1 MINFHKMIRKSGSY
15 GRWHKNIEIMVFFTL
30 PLSDLFMSFK
40 YPSDIDLRRLLR
52 FEPDSGSIWLGDRRM
67 VLMHTNALAAL
78 RQDLVRSVGPEHARR
93 ILTRMGYASGLS
105 DAEYTKKMRP
115 GEALQDSFMVGPQ
128 LHMLEGGAR
137 VTPVKLNFDIQAGQ
151 FYGEF
156 RWDNSWEAYAH
167 RQKFG
172 VVDDPA
178 CWTLQGYASGYTS
191 SFMGRLIL
199 FKETLCAACGADHC
213 QIVGRPIEDWPDGEA
228 HRVYFTD
235 DSLMEKMEA
244 LQSQVEAL
252 KSTLEPVSLGGQLIG
267 NSPAFRKAY
276 TLMQK
281 VAQTQATVLL
291 TGETGVGKERFARA
305 LHELSNRADK
315 PFVAV
320 NCAALPAELIEAE
333 LFGVEKGAY
342 TGAHAARAGRFERAD
357 GGTLLLDEV
366 GEMPM
371 AAQTKLLR
379 VLQEGEIERVGSEA
393 TRKVNV
399 RLVAATNV
407 DLEQAV
413 LAGRFRA
420 DLMYRL
426 NIYPICIPPLRERKA
441 DIEPL
446 AQGMLARFSALHS
459 KRVLGFEERTLQALR
474 QHDWPG
480 NVRELENLIERGVIL
495 VNQAGMIE
503 VEHLF
508 PNQHDAAQTSLDA
521 HGHLAKLPSLQDD
534 DLSARILDS
543 GSSLEEIEGRVLDH
557 AVARARGNLSEAAR
571 LLGLTR
577 PQLAYRQK
585 RRHTVDADTPSLES
599 NPLQE

>member
-1 MINFHKMIRKSGSY
+1 
-15 GRWHKNIEIMVFFTL
+15 
-30 PLSDLFMSFK
+30 MSFK
-40 YPSDIDLRRLLR
+40 YPPDSDLRRLLR
-52 FEPDSGSIWLGDRRM
+52 FEPDSGAIWLGDRRM

-78 RQDLVRSVGPEHARR
+78 RQDLITSVGSEHARR

-105 DAEYTKKMRP
+105 DAEYAKKTRP

-128 LHMLEGGAR
+128 LHMLEGAAR
-137 VTPVKLNFDIQAGQ
+137 VTPVKLSFDIAAGQ
-151 FYGEF
+151 FYGDF
-156 RWDNSWEAYAH
+156 RWDHSWEAYAH

-172 VVDDPA
+172 LVEDSA
-178 CWTLQGYASGYTS
+178 CWTLLGYASGYTS
-191 SFMGRLIL
+191 AFMGRLIL
-199 FKETLCAACGADHC
+199 FKETQCAACGGDHC
-213 QIVGRPIEDWPDGEA
+213 QIIGRPIEEWPDGEA

-244 LQSQVEAL
+244 LQLQVEAL
-252 KSTLEPVSLGGQLIG
+252 KSTLEPVSQGGQLIG

-305 LHELSNRADK
+305 LHELSSRANG

-342 TGAHAARAGRFERAD
+342 TGAHAVRAGRFERAD

-366 GEMPM
+366 GEMPL
-371 AAQTKLLR
+371 AAQAKLLR
-379 VLQEGEIERVGSEA
+379 VLQEGEIERVGGET

-407 DLEQAV
+407 DLEKAV
-413 LAGRFRA
+413 AAGRFRR

-426 NIYPICIPPLRERKA
+426 NVYPICIPPLRERKT
-441 DIEPL
+441 DIELL
-446 AQGMLARFSALHS
+446 AQGMLARFCVLHS
-459 KRVLGFEERTLQALR
+459 KRVLGFEERALQALL

-480 NVRELENLIERGVIL
+480 NVRELENLVERGVIL
-495 VNQAGMIE
+495 ASQSGMVE

-508 PNQHDAAQTSLDA
+508 PNQPDAAHTSLDA
-521 HGHLAKLPSLQDD
+521 HGHLAALPTVQDD

-543 GSSLEEIEGRVLDH
+543 GSSLEEIEARVLDH
-557 AVARARGNLSEAAR
+557 AMERARGNLSEAAR

-577 PQLAYRQK
+577 PQMAYRQK
-585 RRHTVDADTPSLES
+585 QRQHRGAPSTETKQQPGAL
-599 NPLQE
+599 

>member
-1 MINFHKMIRKSGSY
+1 
-15 GRWHKNIEIMVFFTL
+15 
-30 PLSDLFMSFK
+30 MSFK
-40 YPSDIDLRRLLR
+40 YPPDKDLRRLLR
-52 FEPDSGSIWLGDRRM
+52 FEPDSGAIWLGDRRM
-67 VLMHTNALAAL
+67 VLMHTAALAAL
-78 RQDLVRSVGPEHARR
+78 RQDLINSVGTEHARR

-105 DAEYTKKMRP
+105 DAEYAKKTRP
-115 GEALQDSFMVGPQ
+115 GESVQDSFLVGPQ
-128 LHMLEGGAR
+128 LHMLEGAAR
-137 VTPVKLNFDIQAGQ
+137 VTPVKITFDIAAGL
-151 FYGEF
+151 FNADF
-156 RWDNSWEAYAH
+156 RWDDSWEAYAH

-172 VVDDPA
+172 LVDEPS
-178 CWTLQGYASGYTS
+178 CWTLLGYASGYTS
-191 SFMGRLIL
+191 AFMGRLIL
-199 FKETLCAACGADHC
+199 YKETLCAACGADHC
-213 QIVGRPIEDWPDGEA
+213 QIVGRPIEEWPDGEA

-235 DSLMEKMEA
+235 DSLMDKMEA

-267 NSPAFRKAY
+267 DSLGFRKAY

-281 VAQTQATVLL
+281 VAPTQATVLL

-379 VLQEGEIERVGSEA
+379 VLQEGEIERVGGET

-407 DLEQAV
+407 DLAQAV
-413 LAGRFRA
+413 QAGRFRA

-426 NIYPICIPPLRERKA
+426 NVYPICIPPLRERKA

-446 AQGMLARFSALHS
+446 AQAMLARFCALHG
-459 KRVLGFEERTLQALR
+459 KRVMGIEERALQALR

-495 VNQAGMIE
+495 ATQAGMVE

-508 PNQHDAAQTSLDA
+508 PNQPDTAQTGLNA
-521 HGHLAKLPSLQDD
+521 NGQLVRLPSAQDD
-534 DLSARILDS
+534 DLSTRILNS
-543 GSSLEEIEGRVLDH
+543 GSSLDEIEARVLDH
-557 AVARARGNLSEAAR
+557 AVARASGNLSEAAR

-577 PQLAYRQK
+577 PQLAYRLK
-585 RRHTVDADTPSLES
+585 RQHASEADAPASK
-599 NPLQE
+599 PAQE

>member
-1 MINFHKMIRKSGSY
+1 
-15 GRWHKNIEIMVFFTL
+15 
-30 PLSDLFMSFK
+30 MSFK
-40 YPSDIDLRRLLR
+40 YPPDKDLRRLLR
-52 FEPDSGSIWLGDRRM
+52 FEPDSGAIWLGERRM
-67 VLMHTNALAAL
+67 VLMHTAALAAL
-78 RQDLVRSVGPEHARR
+78 RQDLISSVGAGHARR

-105 DAEYTKKMRP
+105 DAEYAKKTRP
-115 GEALQDSFMVGPQ
+115 GESVQDSFMVGPQ
-128 LHMLEGGAR
+128 LHMLEGAAR
-137 VTPVKLNFDIQAGQ
+137 VTPIKLNFDVEAGQ
-151 FYGEF
+151 FYADF
-156 RWDNSWEAYAH
+156 RWEHSWEAYAH

-172 VVDDPA
+172 LVDDPS
-178 CWTLQGYASGYTS
+178 CWTLLGYASGYTS
-191 SFMGRLIL
+191 AFMGRMIL
-199 FKETLCAACGADHC
+199 YKETLCAACGADHC
-213 QIVGRPIEDWPDGEA
+213 QIVGRPIEEWPDGEA

-235 DSLMEKMEA
+235 DSLMDKMEA

-267 NSPAFRKAY
+267 NSSGFRKAY
-276 TLMQK
+276 ALMQK
-281 VAQTQATVLL
+281 VAPTQATVLL

-379 VLQEGEIERVGSEA
+379 VLQEGEIERVGSET

-407 DLEQAV
+407 DLAQAV

-426 NIYPICIPPLRERKA
+426 NVYPICIPPLRERKA

-446 AQGMLARFSALHS
+446 AQGMLTRFCALHG
-459 KRVLGFEERTLQALR
+459 KRVLGFEERALQALR

-495 VNQAGMIE
+495 AAQAGMVE

-508 PNQHDAAQTSLDA
+508 PNQPDAVQTGLNAQGQLVR
-521 HGHLAKLPSLQDD
+521 LPSAQDD
-534 DLSARILDS
+534 DLSARILNS
-543 GSSLEEIEGRVLDH
+543 GSSLEDIEARVLDH
-557 AVARARGNLSEAAR
+557 AVARAQGNLSEAAR

-577 PQLAYRQK
+577 PQLAYRLK
-585 RRHTVDADTPSLES
+585 RRHASDADAIDNKP
-599 NPLQE
+599 PQE

>member
-1 MINFHKMIRKSGSY
+1 
-15 GRWHKNIEIMVFFTL
+15 
-30 PLSDLFMSFK
+30 
-40 YPSDIDLRRLLR
+40 
-52 FEPDSGSIWLGDRRM
+52 
-67 VLMHTNALAAL
+67 
-78 RQDLVRSVGPEHARR
+78 
-93 ILTRMGYASGLS
+93 
-105 DAEYTKKMRP
+105 
-115 GEALQDSFMVGPQ
+115 
-128 LHMLEGGAR
+128 MLEGAAR
-137 VTPVKLNFDIQAGQ
+137 VTPVKLNFDVEAGQ
-151 FYGEF
+151 FYADF
-156 RWDNSWEAYAH
+156 RWEHSWEAYAH

-172 VVDDPA
+172 LVDDPS
-178 CWTLQGYASGYTS
+178 CWTLLGYASGYTS
-191 SFMGRLIL
+191 AFMGRLIL
-199 FKETLCAACGADHC
+199 YKETLCAACGADHC
-213 QIVGRPIEDWPDGEA
+213 QIVGRPIEEWPDGEA

-235 DSLMEKMEA
+235 DSLMDKMKA

-267 NSPAFRKAY
+267 NSSGFRKAY
-276 TLMQK
+276 ALMQK
-281 VAQTQATVLL
+281 VAPTQATVLL

-379 VLQEGEIERVGSEA
+379 VLQEGEIERVGSET

-407 DLEQAV
+407 DLAQAV

-426 NIYPICIPPLRERKA
+426 NVYPICIPPLRERKA

-446 AQGMLARFSALHS
+446 AQGMLTRFCALHG
-459 KRVLGFEERTLQALR
+459 KRVLGFEERALQALR

-495 VNQAGMIE
+495 AAQAGMVE

-508 PNQHDAAQTSLDA
+508 PNQPDAVQTGLNAQGQLVR
-521 HGHLAKLPSLQDD
+521 LPSAQDD
-534 DLSARILDS
+534 DLSARILNS
-543 GSSLEEIEGRVLDH
+543 GSSLEDIEARVLDH
-557 AVARARGNLSEAAR
+557 AVARAHGNLSEAAR

-577 PQLAYRQK
+577 PQLAYRLK
-585 RRHTVDADTPSLES
+585 RRHASDADAID
-599 NPLQE
+599 NKPLQE

>member
-1 MINFHKMIRKSGSY
+1 
-15 GRWHKNIEIMVFFTL
+15 
-30 PLSDLFMSFK
+30 MSLK

-52 FEPDSGSIWLGDRRM
+52 FEPESGAIWLGDRRM

-78 RQDLVRSVGPEHARR
+78 RQDLMSSVGPEHARR
-93 ILTRMGYASGLS
+93 ILTRMGYASGLA
-105 DAEYTKKMRP
+105 DAEYAKKMRP
-115 GEALQDSFMVGPQ
+115 GEALQNSFLVGPQ
-128 LHMLEGGAR
+128 LHMLEGAAR
-137 VTPVKLNFDIQAGQ
+137 VTPIKLTLDIAAGQ
-151 FYGEF
+151 FFGDF
-156 RWDNSWEAYAH
+156 RWDHSWEAYAH
-167 RQKFG
+167 RQEFG
-172 VVDDPA
+172 EVDEPA
-178 CWTLQGYASGYTS
+178 CWTLLGYASGYTS
-191 SFMGRLIL
+191 AFMGRLIL

-213 QIVGRPIEDWPDGEA
+213 QIIGRPIEEWPDGEA
-228 HRVYFTD
+228 HRIYFTD

-252 KSTLEPVSLGGQLIG
+252 KSTLEPATQGGQLVG
-267 NSPAFRKAY
+267 KSTAFRKAY

-281 VAQTQATVLL
+281 VAPTQATVLL

-305 LHELSNRADK
+305 LHELSGRAAG

-371 AAQTKLLR
+371 AAQAKLLR
-379 VLQEGEIERVGSEA
+379 VLQEGEIERVGGEA

-413 LAGRFRA
+413 LAGRFRR

-426 NIYPICIPPLRERKA
+426 NVYPICIPPLRERKT
-441 DIEPL
+441 DIELL
-446 AQGMLARFSALHS
+446 ARGMLVRFCTLHGKRIQGFAERALQ
-459 KRVLGFEERTLQALR
+459 VLQ

-480 NVRELENLIERGVIL
+480 NVRELENLVERGVIL
-495 VNQAGMIE
+495 ASQGGWVE

-508 PNQHDAAQTSLDA
+508 PNQPDAAQTSLDA
-521 HGHLAKLPSLQDD
+521 HGHLASLSTAQDD
-534 DLSARILDS
+534 DLSTRILDS
-543 GSSLEEIEGRVLDH
+543 GSTLDEIEARVLDH
-557 AVARARGNLSEAAR
+557 AMARARGNLSEAAR

-577 PQLAYRQK
+577 PQMAYRQK
-585 RRHTVDADTPSLES
+585 QRQQRGAAAL
-599 NPLQE
+599 

>member
-1 MINFHKMIRKSGSY
+1 
-15 GRWHKNIEIMVFFTL
+15 
-30 PLSDLFMSFK
+30 MSLK
-40 YPSDIDLRRLLR
+40 YPPNDDLRRLLR
-52 FEPDSGSIWLGDRRM
+52 FEPDSGAIWLGDRRM
-67 VLMHTNALAAL
+67 VLMHTMALAEL
-78 RQDLVRSVGPEHARR
+78 RQDLMKSVGPEHTRR
-93 ILTRMGYASGLS
+93 ILTRMGYASGVY
-105 DAEYTKKMRP
+105 DAEYARKTRP
-115 GEALQDSFMVGPQ
+115 GEVSLDTFLVGPQ
-128 LHMLEGGAR
+128 LFMLEGAAH
-137 VTPVKLNFDIQAGQ
+137 VTPIKLSFDIEAGQ

-156 RWDNSWEAYAH
+156 SWEQSWEAFSH
-167 RQKFG
+167 QQKFG
-172 VVDDPA
+172 LAEEPA
-178 CWTLQGYASGYTS
+178 CWTLLGYASGYTS
-191 SFMGRLIL
+191 AFMGRLIL
-199 FKETLCAACGADHC
+199 YKETLCAACGADHC
-213 QIVGRPIEDWPDGEA
+213 QIVGRPIEEWPDGEA

-252 KSTLEPVSLGGQLIG
+252 KSTLAPINLGGQLIG
-267 NSPAFRKAY
+267 NSTAFRKAY

-281 VAQTQATVLL
+281 VAPTQATVLL

-305 LHELSNRADK
+305 LHDLSNRADK

-342 TGAHAARAGRFERAD
+342 TGAHVARAGRFERAD

-379 VLQEGEIERVGSEA
+379 VLQEGEIERVGSET

-426 NIYPICIPPLRERKA
+426 NVYPICIPPLRQRKA

-446 AQGMLARFSALHS
+446 ALGMLARFCALHG
-459 KRVLGFEERTLQALR
+459 KRVLGFEERALQALR

-495 VNQAGMIE
+495 AAQAGMVE
-503 VEHLF
+503 LEHLF
-508 PNQHDAAQTSLDA
+508 PNQPDAAQTGLNA
-521 HGHLAKLPSLQDD
+521 QGQLVRLPSAQDD
-534 DLSARILDS
+534 DLSARILNS
-543 GSSLEEIEGRVLDH
+543 GRSLEEIEARVLDH

-585 RRHTVDADTPSLES
+585 QRQNSAAPAADLKSEPGVL
-599 NPLQE
+599 